1 MAASAEPAGVL
12 TLRTPAEMTAW
23 SLAARARGEAH
34 RLRAHDGRAHEGHVT
49 LLREAREHGQ
59 RVVLSIFV
67 NPTQFGPN
75 EDLARYPRDLDGDLA
90 KAAGAG
96 TDVAYVPTAATS
108 IRLAIRRPSRCLS
121 WRAGCVGRSAP
132 DTSRAWP
139 PVVCKLFNVVRP
151 DVALFGEKDYQQL
164 AIVRRMVVDLDMGIE
179 IVGVPTVREAD
190 GLAMSSRNAYLS
202 PAERARALSISRALF
217 AARDGALGGARDGG
231 ALVAGAR
238 AALDV
243 DRVDYVELVDAES
256 LRPTT
261 DLARP
266 TVLAG
271 RRVHRTHAPDRQRS
285 YLVGQR
291 RTTTGSPRERWARPR
306 YARVAIDWRHAA
318 PRMARRLLISR
329 NAGGL
334 NHVAGRGSGHG
345 SVDDWRRGRGRG
357 CRLRR
362 RRRRADRT
370 QPRRRRRTRA
380 GGDHGAADGRERRE
394 PGARDE
400 EVGAE

>member
-23 SLAARARGEAH
+23 SLAARARGERIAFVPTMGA
-34 RLRAHDGRAHEGHVT
+34 LHEGHVT

-75 EDLARYPRDLDGDLA
+75 EDLARYPRDLGGDLA

-96 TDVAYVPTAATS
+96 TDAAYVPDVRDVYPPGYQTTVEVPELARGLCGPFRPGHFAGVAT
-108 IRLAIRRPSRCLS
+108 
-121 WRAGCVGRSAP
+121 
-132 DTSRAWP
+132 
-139 PVVCKLFNVVRP
+139 VVCKLFNVVRP

-217 AARDGALGGARDGG
+217 AARDGALGGARDGV

-266 TVLAG
+266 TVLA
-271 RRVHRTHAPDRQRS
+271 
-285 YLVGQR
+285 
-291 RTTTGSPRERWARPR
+291 
-306 YARVAIDWRHAA
+306 VAAFI
-318 PRMARRLLISR
+318 
-329 NAGGL
+329 G
-334 NHVAGRGSGHG
+334 
-345 SVDDWRRGRGRG
+345 
-357 CRLRR
+357 
-362 RRRRADRT
+362 
-370 QPRRRRRTRA
+370 RTRLI
-380 GGDHGAADGRERRE
+380 DNVRIS
-394 PGARDE
+394 
-400 EVGAE
+400 